1 MGFLLFFRVSLC
13 PGQGQEDFFQ
23 ASAVR
28 GQLLQG
34 AGGRQ
39 FAFGKD
45 EHLLTDRL
53 HLAEDMAG
61 QNDGVGLAQLPDEFT
76 HFDHLRRV
84 QAHGRLVQ
92 NDDLW
97 ATQQSLRNAHPLFIA
112 LGQAADEPGQHF
124 FQPRPPGGT
133 EHLLLALGTR
143 DFFELCHKVQV
154 LPHRHFRVEGRL
166 LRQIAHA
173 GLGLVGI
180 LRQRVPRNGMK
191 AAIIG
196 AGPAGLTI
204 AVLLARWGYD
214 ITIFDARDKIGGV
227 MRYGIPNY
235 RLPDS
240 VLDDFAY
247 RHLELKGIKVRTNT
261 AIGRTITI
269 DDLFRD
275 GYKSVFIGAGL
286 WKANAMHIKGETL
299 GNVAFGID
307 YLANSKAF
315 RLGNDIAVIGVGNSA
330 MDCARTAIRN
340 GARHVTCYARRD
352 ESCISASEYEVS
364 YAKLEGVGFRFCKA
378 PVEIRENGLICRD
391 TVKGEDGRFTQVEG
405 SETFYPH
412 TGVIVSVSQGSESN
426 LVKTTTGIETN
437 QKGLLTV
444 SEDGST
450 TREGVFAGG
459 DAVMGARTVVEA
471 VAVAKKVAESMDA
484 YMKSLPAEEVADPYA
499 NIPVFQT
506 PTSDVLAKQEI

>member
-1 MGFLLFFRVSLC
+1 MALHVLDEANRCLGCKKPLC
-13 PGQGQEDFFQ
+13 QQGCPIHTNIPE
-23 ASAVR
+23 V
-28 GQLLQG
+28 
-34 AGGRQ
+34 
-39 FAFGKD
+39 
-45 EHLLTDRL
+45 
-53 HLAEDMAG
+53 
-61 QNDGVGLAQLPDEFT
+61 
-76 HFDHLRRV
+76 
-84 QAHGRLVQ
+84 
-92 NDDLW
+92 
-97 ATQQSLRNAHPLFIA
+97 I
-112 LGQAADEPGQHF
+112 
-124 FQPRPPGGT
+124 
-133 EHLLLALGTR
+133 
-143 DFFELCHKVQV
+143 
-154 LPHRHFRVEGRL
+154 RL
-166 LRQIAHA
+166 LKANQMDAA
-173 GLGLVGI
+173 GRCEGHCVRNRMPSHDPVHFSIIEDYISTTYANKMVAG
-180 LRQRVPRNGMK
+180 PAPKNGMK
-191 AAIIG
+191 AAVVG
-196 AGPAGLTI
+196 SGPAGLTI

-214 ITIFDARDKIGGV
+214 VTIFDARDKIGGV

-240 VLDDFAY
+240 VLDDFQY
-247 RHLELKGIKVRTNT
+247 RHLELKGIKVRPNT
-261 AIGRTITI
+261 TIGKTITI

-315 RLGNDIAVIGVGNSA
+315 RLGDDIAVIGVGNSA

-378 PVEIRENGLICRD
+378 PVEIRENG
-391 TVKGEDGRFTQVEG
+391 KFTQVEG

-484 YMKSLPAEEVADPYA
+484 YMKSLPADDTTDPYA

-506 PTSDVLAKQEI
+506 PTSDVLAKQELEAVK